1 MGNKPSSNFSQIA
14 VKETTK
20 LEDFHV
26 RFPVACKALNEN
38 GYVDNILITAPSKKI
53 LDDKIKEVEFVA
65 GKGGFYFKPWVV
77 SGEDVPQQVIKVQL
91 PNAIAE
97 DEEKALGV
105 YWNVRDDLFYVKV
118 DLSVGGGRKS
128 SEIIPVFKA
137 SNETD
142 GKADLFEVIDK
153 DSDKM
158 SLILNP
164 GLLLTLRVC
173 LSIHAKAYDP
183 LGFVLPTRMM
193 GNLLFRESLQHI
205 NMFISKQGV
214 QTKNKILWDFKIDDI
229 PTKG

>member
-1 MGNKPSSNFSQIA
+1 MQLFMCKFDGEDKIKTFCMTRLVMGNKPSSNFSQIA
-14 VKETTK
+14 LKETTK

-105 YWNVRDDLFYVKV
+105 YLVWN
-118 DLSVGGGRKS
+118 
-128 SEIIPVFKA
+128 
-137 SNETD
+137 
-142 GKADLFEVIDK
+142 
-153 DSDKM
+153 
-158 SLILNP
+158 
-164 GLLLTLRVC
+164 LTLYLLCVYG
-173 LSIHAKAYDP
+173 S
-183 LGFVLPTRMM
+183 
-193 GNLLFRESLQHI
+193 GNLPI
-205 NMFISKQGV
+205 
-214 QTKNKILWDFKIDDI
+214 
-229 PTKG
+229 